1 MVCSC
6 CFLSCDELLAVPL
19 CWHVVDAMHPFN
31 NFLRLVCLRVQMT
44 DFEMSTW
51 RSGVNAGHVVAEL
64 GIDHVQTYCDR
75 VDNTTTFRG
84 GQEKDNR

>member
-6 CFLSCDELLAVPL
+6 RFLSCDELLAVPL

-44 DFEMSTW
+44 DSEMSTW
-51 RSGVNAGHVVAEL
+51 RNGVSAGHVVVEL
-64 GIDHVQTYCDR
+64 GIDHVQMYCDW
-75 VDNTTTFRG
+75 VDTMLTISEG
-84 GQEKDNR
+84 GKKENK

>member
-1 MVCSC
+1 MAVGFMYFPFCLSFFRKGKIISMVCSC

-44 DFEMSTW
+44 DSEMSTW
-51 RSGVNAGHVVAEL
+51 RNRVSAGHVVAEL
-64 GIDHVQTYCDR
+64 GINHV
-75 VDNTTTFRG
+75 
-84 GQEKDNR
+84 